1 MKTYYIVLTAT
12 ESAIVTRIK
21 MINLITMSKNQPFEE
36 FSEEDK
42 LAYFLEDSLTR
53 ATRAIE
59 EANDATRL
67 LKSLNP
73 LWGKETRRNR

>member
-1 MKTYYIVLTAT
+1 
-12 ESAIVTRIK
+12 
-21 MINLITMSKNQPFEE
+21 MSKNQPFED

-67 LKSLNP
+67 LKRLNP
-73 LWGKETRRNR
+73 LWGKNNR